1 MGKKR
6 TIRTSTSCSFCGR
19 AADEVYVLIAG
30 INDTHICNYCIE
42 YAHSLIHRELKDS
55 LIGGQASSS
64 VTAFGHTPQSI
75 KAFLDQHVVG
85 QHEAKKVLSV
95 AVYNHYK
102 RLNYRSNAGLAERS
116 IEIDKSN
123 ILLLGETGTGKTLLA
138 KSIAQILEVPF
149 CIADATVL
157 TEAGYV
163 GEDVENILVRLLQA
177 ADYNVEAAQR
187 GIVYIDEI
195 DKISRK
201 GDSASIT
208 RDVSGEG
215 VQQALL
221 KLLEG
226 TIANVPPK
234 GGRKHPE
241 QSYLQVDTTNILFIC
256 GGAFSGI
263 DQIVSRR
270 ISYQTIGFMSSE
282 IGRKPTNLYRYVQ
295 PDDLKRYGL
304 IPEFIGRLPIITYLD
319 PLDKD
324 TLLRILTEPKNSL
337 MGQYQL
343 LFEIEGV
350 ELVYDPAILEF
361 IVDRALLLKLGA
373 RGLRSILES
382 IMLDIMFE
390 LPELKKSTNRYHLT
404 LEKAK
409 ELYFKSG
416 QDWMRTAS

>member
-1 MGKKR
+1 M
-6 TIRTSTSCSFCGR
+6 
-19 AADEVYVLIAG
+19 LIAG
-30 INDTHICNYCIE
+30 INDAHICNYCIE
-42 YAHSLIHRELKDS
+42 YAHSLIHREMKDAPAE
-55 LIGGQASSS
+55 GGAAGSPF
-64 VTAFGHTPQSI
+64 AFGHTPQSI

-102 RLNYRSNAGLAERS
+102 RLNYRALNARQDEGVE
-116 IEIDKSN
+116 IEKSN

-138 KSIAQILEVPF
+138 RSIAKILEVPF

-177 ADYNVEAAQR
+177 ANYNVETAQR
-187 GIVYIDEI
+187 GIIYIDEI

-201 GDSASIT
+201 SDSASIT

-221 KLLEG
+221 KILEG
-226 TIANVPPK
+226 TVANVPPK

-241 QSYLQVDTTNILFIC
+241 QSYIQIDTSDILFIC

-270 ISYQTIGFMSSE
+270 VSHQSIGFVSSE
-282 IGRKPTNLYRYVQ
+282 AAKRPSNMYRYVQ
-295 PDDLKRYGL
+295 PEDLKKFGL
-304 IPEFIGRLPIITYLD
+304 IPEFIGRMPIITYLD
-319 PLDKD
+319 PLDKE
-324 TLLRILTEPKNSL
+324 TLLRILTEPRNSL

-343 LFEIEGV
+343 LFSIEGV
-350 ELVYDPAILEF
+350 ELIYDPAILEF
-361 IVDRALLLKLGA
+361 IVDRALNLKLGA

-382 IMLDIMFE
+382 IMLDVMFD
-390 LPELKKSTNRYHLT
+390 LPEMKKTTKQFHLT

-409 ELYFKSG
+409 ELYFRSG
-416 QDWMRTAS
+416 HDWVRSAS